1 MKKPAIKEYH
11 YHSWANNRFFEH
23 LQALP
28 DEVYDKEVESVFSS
42 VSEVIAHIYQVDQLW
57 LSVMAGEPFEQNIK
71 MFKKAQKKAEGKS
84 LHAMEKLYH
93 ELSDQYAAFFDEQDL
108 DEVITTE
115 HPQYGKLE
123 VSVAELVQHVVNH
136 GTYHRGNIT
145 AMLRQQGHASVPNDY
160 IIYLNEIQ

>member
-28 DEVYDKEVESVFSS
+28 DELYEKLVESVFSS
-42 VSEVIAHIYQVDQLW
+42 VSEVIAHIYKVDQVW
-57 LSVMAGEPFEQNIK
+57 LSVMAGEPLEQNIK

-84 LHAMEKLYH
+84 LHAIEKLYL

-123 VSVAELVQHVVNH
+123 ESVAEVVQHVVNH
-136 GTYHRGNIT
+136 GSHHRGNIT
-145 AMLRQQGHASVPNDY
+145 AMLLQQGHARVPTGCILY
-160 IIYLNEIQ
+160 VT